1 MKKHLITVPNPKP
14 TTNFYPRER
23 RYVYIIKSSVKVKR
37 NETSET
43 VRKHASFEASLST
56 WLFFVKFSESK
67 SGECHNNSLM
77 KKYISKFK
85 VLFE

>member
-1 MKKHLITVPNPKP
+1 MKKHLITIPKP

-23 RYVYIIKSSVKVKR
+23 ERRYVYIIISSVQVKR

-43 VRKHASFEASLST
+43 VRKHALASLST
-56 WLFFVKFSESK
+56 WLLFVKFSESK